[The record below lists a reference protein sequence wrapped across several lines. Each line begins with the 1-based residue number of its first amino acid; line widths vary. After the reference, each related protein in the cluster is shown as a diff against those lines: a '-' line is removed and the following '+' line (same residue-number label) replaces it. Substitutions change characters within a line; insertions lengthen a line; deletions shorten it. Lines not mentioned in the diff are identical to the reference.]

1 MRKQKYHI
9 YLDEGEYR
17 QVVESVI
24 NLRNHL
30 IEQGKYADLADEVLD
45 KLVKAKIK
53 KMKIKYV

>member
-17 QVVESVI
+17 QVIESVI

-30 IEQGKYADLADEVLD
+30 IEQGKYTDLADEVLD
-45 KLVKAKIK
+45 KLLNARIK